1 MKPSVAVILKG
12 YPRLSETFIAQE
24 LRALEQRGMKLH
36 FFSLRH
42 PTDSSVHP
50 VHREMEAAVTY
61 LPEYLHDEPRRVWRC
76 WRIAAKLPGYRRAK
90 AAFLRDLARDRTPNR
105 IRRFGQ
111 ACVLACEL
119 PAGIEMLYAHFLH
132 TPASVTRYAALMTGL
147 PWSASAHAK
156 DIWTTPDW
164 EKREKLAEL
173 EWLVTCTA
181 VGRDHLAALAP
192 TPKKVGLVY
201 HGLDLTRFGANS
213 GPKGGQDP
221 ACGCADAGA
230 LEARDE
236 PARLQGHDG
245 SDAERPVILLS
256 VGRAVEK
263 KGYDDLLTAL
273 ARLPKDLN
281 WRLVHIGGG
290 KLKDKLQALGSK
302 LGIDD
307 RIDWLGAQPQEVVL
321 ENYRKAD
328 LFVLASRIGRD
339 GDRDGLPNVLMEA
352 QSQAIAC
359 VSTAVSAIP
368 ELIRDGETGL
378 LVPPE
383 DPAALAAALQ
393 TLITDPARRH
403 QLAEAGCE
411 RVRSEFSME
420 SGIDELLS
428 RFGRQ

>member
-1 MKPSVAVILKG
+1 MKPSIAVILKG

-24 LRALEQRGMKLH
+24 LRALEQRGLNLH

-42 PTDSSVHP
+42 PTDTSVHP
-50 VHREMEAAVTY
+50 VHREITAPVTY
-61 LPEYLHDEPRRVWRC
+61 LPEYLHNEPARVWRA
-76 WRIAAKLPGYRRAK
+76 WRAAAKLPGYKKSR
-90 AAFLRDLARDRTPNR
+90 AAFLRDLVRDLTPNR

-111 ACVLACEL
+111 ACVLATEL
-119 PAGIEMLYAHFLH
+119 PGAITQLYAHFLH

-156 DIWTTPDW
+156 DIWTTPEW

-173 EWLVTCTA
+173 SWLVTCTE
-181 VGRDHLAALAP
+181 VGRDHLASLAP
-192 TPKKVGLVY
+192 QPEKVGLVY
-201 HGLDLTRFGANS
+201 HGLDFSRFSNNE
-213 GPKGGQDP
+213 GQGSVEET
-221 ACGCADAGA
+221 ASN
-230 LEARDE
+230 RN
-236 PARLQGHDG
+236 G
-245 SDAERPVILLS
+245 SDAAAPVILLS

-263 KGYDDLLTAL
+263 KGYDDLLNAL
-273 ARLPKDLN
+273 TRLPKDLQ

-290 KLKDKLQALGSK
+290 KLKEKLRTLGQE

-307 RIDWLGAQPQEVVL
+307 RIEWLGAQPQEVVL

-328 LFVLASRIGRD
+328 LFVLASRIGGD

-383 DPAALAAALQ
+383 NPTELASALQ
-393 TLITDPARRH
+393 SLITDPTRRAE
-403 QLAEAGCE
+403 LANAGCK
-411 RVRSEFSME
+411 RVRSEFGME
-420 SGIDELLS
+420 SGIDALVS
-428 RFGRQ
+428 RFEQT

>member
-24 LRALEQRGMKLH
+24 LHALEQRGLNLH

-50 VHREMEAAVTY
+50 VHREIKAAVTY
-61 LPEYLHDEPRRVWRC
+61 LPEYLHDEPRRVWRS
-76 WRIAAKLPGYRRAK
+76 WRAAAKLPGYQRAK
-90 AAFLRDLARDRTPNR
+90 SAFLRDLARDRTPNR

-156 DIWTTPDW
+156 DIWTTPEW

-173 EWLVTCTA
+173 EWLVTCTE

-192 TPKKVGLVY
+192 KPEKVGLVY
-201 HGLDLTRFGANS
+201 HGLDFSRFSQNGVQAPDCSCGNA
-213 GPKGGQDP
+213 GGREP
-221 ACGCADAGA
+221 CGDI
-230 LEARDE
+230 RQ
-236 PARLQGHDG
+236 RDG
-245 SDAERPVILLS
+245 SDAEAPVILLS

-273 ARLPKDLN
+273 AQLPKDLN

-290 KLKDKLQALGSK
+290 KLKDNLRALGTK
-302 LGIDD
+302 LGIGE
-307 RIDWLGAQPQEVVL
+307 RIEWLGAQPQEVVL
-321 ENYRKAD
+321 ENYRRAD
-328 LFVLASRIGRD
+328 LFVLASRISRD

-383 DPAALAAALQ
+383 DPAALSDALRD
-393 TLITDPARRH
+393 LITDTQKRQR
-403 QLAEAGCE
+403 LAKAGNE

-420 SGIDELLS
+420 TGIDELLS
-428 RFGRQ
+428 RFGQR